1 MEKHLIKNTKPYS
14 VESEKSLLSCMLIN
28 EDIAYDII
36 GLINQDDFYINRH
49 QIIFN
54 AILLVI
60 QDNSNLDI
68 ITLIDKL
75 EKTGNTS
82 KAGGIEYISE
92 VANYA
97 PSAANYRQYLKI
109 VKRDSTLRKLCEASS
124 NIAEYTN
131 SSEDSEDAVSYAEK
145 QIFDISERINMSKL
159 VHVAPS
165 GIAVLEKFEKL
176 KRDPDAYK
184 GIQTRYKRLDGLT
197 QGLQRSDLIVIAARP
212 ACGKTAFAMNVATN
226 IALNGGVVAVFSLEM
241 SSVQLMQ
248 RMICSV
254 ADVEISK
261 AVSGTMS
268 DNDFIK
274 TSEAMRSLNNTK
286 LFIDESSRPTPQDII
301 SRCRKL
307 TREQGS
313 LDLIVVDYLQLMGL
327 KKRTDNRQQEI
338 SELTRELKIAAKEL
352 NTPILLLSQLS
363 RAIELRKSTQDN
375 EPQLSDLRESGAIEQ
390 DADIVM
396 FLHNPVKIE
405 KGQPNRLVS
414 LIVAKHRNGST
425 ANIEYLFKNDRV
437 KFIELSNDEGKA
449 MISEARE
456 EEKIKFREEK
466 ERAKIQEPAQEE
478 SEVTAVNKKTAN
490 ISSGLKSLSQAI
502 NSEQVDDGDVPF

>member
-1 MEKHLIKNTKPYS
+1 M
-14 VESEKSLLSCMLIN
+14 
-28 EDIAYDII
+28 
-36 GLINQDDFYINRH
+36 
-49 QIIFN
+49 
-54 AILLVI
+54 
-60 QDNSNLDI
+60 
-68 ITLIDKL
+68 
-75 EKTGNTS
+75 
-82 KAGGIEYISE
+82 
-92 VANYA
+92 
-97 PSAANYRQYLKI
+97 
-109 VKRDSTLRKLCEASS
+109 
-124 NIAEYTN
+124 
-131 SSEDSEDAVSYAEK
+131 
-145 QIFDISERINMSKL
+145 
-159 VHVAPS
+159 
-165 GIAVLEKFEKL
+165 
-176 KRDPDAYK
+176 
-184 GIQTRYKRLDGLT
+184 
-197 QGLQRSDLIVIAARP
+197 
-212 ACGKTAFAMNVATN
+212 ATN

>member
-1 MEKHLIKNTKPYS
+1 M
-14 VESEKSLLSCMLIN
+14 
-28 EDIAYDII
+28 
-36 GLINQDDFYINRH
+36 
-49 QIIFN
+49 
-54 AILLVI
+54 
-60 QDNSNLDI
+60 
-68 ITLIDKL
+68 
-75 EKTGNTS
+75 
-82 KAGGIEYISE
+82 
-92 VANYA
+92 
-97 PSAANYRQYLKI
+97 
-109 VKRDSTLRKLCEASS
+109 
-124 NIAEYTN
+124 
-131 SSEDSEDAVSYAEK
+131 
-145 QIFDISERINMSKL
+145 
-159 VHVAPS
+159 
-165 GIAVLEKFEKL
+165 
-176 KRDPDAYK
+176 
-184 GIQTRYKRLDGLT
+184 
-197 QGLQRSDLIVIAARP
+197 
-212 ACGKTAFAMNVATN
+212 GK
-226 IALNGGVVAVFSLEM
+226 
-241 SSVQLMQ
+241 
-248 RMICSV
+248 
-254 ADVEISK
+254 
-261 AVSGTMS
+261 
-268 DNDFIK
+268 
-274 TSEAMRSLNNTK
+274 
-286 LFIDESSRPTPQDII
+286 
-301 SRCRKL
+301 
-307 TREQGS
+307 
-313 LDLIVVDYLQLMGL
+313 
-327 KKRTDNRQQEI
+327 KKRKDNRQQEI